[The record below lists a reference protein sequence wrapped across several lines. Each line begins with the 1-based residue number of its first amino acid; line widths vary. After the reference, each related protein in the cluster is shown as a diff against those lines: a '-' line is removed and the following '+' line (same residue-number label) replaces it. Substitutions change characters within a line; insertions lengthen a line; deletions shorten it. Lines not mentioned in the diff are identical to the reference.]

1 MSRIKRS
8 KLRIN
13 TASDKETLDNKFK
26 NKKSDI
32 FEKKYD
38 NGNIRISN
46 VKGIKR
52 GKVKYSSFN
61 DFEENEEVL
70 ENEAIMED
78 NMSIL
83 GICLIVILCF
93 IVGIALGICLYRLAI
108 NNSGVALI
116 INKVILKLF
125 G

>member
-1 MSRIKRS
+1 MSRIKRN

-13 TASDKETLDNKFK
+13 TDSNKEVSNNKFK

-38 NGNIRISN
+38 NSDIKVSN
-46 VKGIKR
+46 VKRIKR

-61 DFEENEEVL
+61 DLEKNEKVL

-78 NMSIL
+78 NISVL

-93 IVGIALGICLYRLAI
+93 IVGIVLGICLYRLAI
-108 NNSGVALI
+108 NNSVTALI

>member
-1 MSRIKRS
+1 MSRIKIS

-13 TASDKETLDNKFK
+13 TDNNKETLDNKVK
-26 NKKSDI
+26 NKKNDI
-32 FEKKYD
+32 FEKKSD
-38 NGNIRISN
+38 TSDIRVSN
-46 VKGIKR
+46 VKRIKR

-61 DFEENEEVL
+61 DLEENEDVL

-78 NMSIL
+78 NMSVL

-108 NNSGVALI
+108 NNSGTALI

>member
-46 VKGIKR
+46 VKRIKR
-52 GKVKYSSFN
+52 GKVQYSSFN
-61 DFEENEEVL
+61 DFE
-70 ENEAIMED
+70 
-78 NMSIL
+78 
-83 GICLIVILCF
+83 
-93 IVGIALGICLYRLAI
+93 
-108 NNSGVALI
+108 
-116 INKVILKLF
+116 
-125 G
+125 